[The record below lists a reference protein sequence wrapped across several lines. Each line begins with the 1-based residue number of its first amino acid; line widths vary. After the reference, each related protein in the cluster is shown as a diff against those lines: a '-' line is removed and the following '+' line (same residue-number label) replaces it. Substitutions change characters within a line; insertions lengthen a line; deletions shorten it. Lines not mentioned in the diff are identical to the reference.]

1 MAQND
6 DSGVESSQ
14 SLEENT
20 NTNNENR
27 PGRRLNN
34 PLGYYSSYNYQISLY
49 LTTPQGMDLF
59 KASEKKDISILT
71 NSENAYLIAQSG
83 GINKQI
89 NNTAP
94 GFENLDYYIDD
105 LVLTNATPAVNRSD
119 TINTTDV
126 KFKVIEPYGF
136 SFITNLKK
144 ARDAFANSINLPK
157 NATRLPILLSVGFLG
172 YDENGNLMSG
182 NQQYDNL
189 SLDPGNDSNKL
200 FTRYYIL
207 EITSVKFKIDGKAT
221 VYDITAKP
229 VAQARAFGTL
239 NGYINN
245 AISINA
251 KTVGQAL
258 FQMRDTLNQQEE
270 TLFSINAVE
279 YPNVYEIEFRPD
291 TDNKIFEADI
301 VNPSDLNKY
310 RFQASN
316 AEDTTDASVE
326 SQAAADP
333 TVETITL
340 EKISIMEGVSQ
351 IIKQSSYMTDALRAV
366 SSANLE
372 PNTDGSGRNN
382 VSTSS
387 KNFSWYTLSTRVSKG
402 RWDTKRND
410 FSYTITYVIEPYAT
424 PVVSHPQANPGI
436 GYYGPHKRYEYWY
449 TGKNSEILEY
459 EQRLDNNYF
468 NVIYNPTPDTA
479 NANGEGNN
487 SEVTLSPNQQSAGN
501 RTGSSGDNLG
511 VTNAVLTDLNDPKGL
526 ASAKITIL
534 GDPDFLMED
543 TSDSTAQVYDQF
555 YGTDNFTINANG
567 GQVFIE
573 IDFNEAVDYDL
584 NNGTLSINNKIKFW
598 NYPPEAKINGLSY
611 QVIKVTSTFAGGT
624 FKQVLECKMTY
635 EFTNPIIGNQRDEA
649 GLFVGPQPPPPFVGP
664 PQQSPFVGPIRQPR
678 VDVSSFDNSLGI
690 DFSAFNRRTDTEEA
704 DSNSFVGNLFDAL
717 TGNPREETRGTNA
730 RSNSQSNSV
739 RGGRP

>member
-1 MAQND
+1 MALELRMEAGD
-6 DSGVESSQ
+6 DYGSVSTPIPN
-14 SLEENT
+14 ENT
-20 NTNNENR
+20 NINNENLSGKR
-27 PGRRLNN
+27 LTGRRLNN

-59 KASEKKDISILT
+59 KATEKKDISILT
-71 NSENAYLIAQSG
+71 NSENAYLVAQSG

-105 LVLTNATPAVNRSD
+105 LVLTNATAASNGS
-119 TINTTDV
+119 TATNITDV

-144 ARDAFANSINLPK
+144 ARDAFANSVVLPK

-172 YDENGNLMSG
+172 YDENGKLMSG

-189 SLDPGNDSNKL
+189 ALEPGNDSNKL

-207 EITSVKFKIDGKAT
+207 EINSVKFKIDGKAT
-221 VYDITAKP
+221 VYDISAKP
-229 VAQARAFGTL
+229 VAQTRAFGIV
-239 NGYINN
+239 NGFINN
-245 AISINA
+245 AVSINA
-251 KTVGQAL
+251 KTVGS
-258 FQMRDTLNQQEE
+258 TLLILMEDLNRQERQFV
-270 TLFSINAVE
+270 TDNLVE
-279 YPNVYEIEFRPD
+279 YPNIYEIEFRPD
-291 TDNKIFEADI
+291 TDNSIRNSDI

-316 AEDTTDASVE
+316 AEDTTEAAVE
-326 SQAAADP
+326 NQEAADP
-333 TVETITL
+333 TRETITL
-340 EKISIMEGVSQ
+340 EKISIMEGISQ

-372 PNTDGSGRNN
+372 PNPDGSGRDN

-387 KNFSWYTLSTRVSKG
+387 KNFSWYTLSARVRNG
-402 RWDTKRND
+402 RWDTKRKD
-410 FSYTITYVIEPYAT
+410 FTYTITYVIEPYAT
-424 PVVSHPQANPGI
+424 PVISHPQANPGV

-459 EQRLDNNYF
+459 EQRLDVNYF
-468 NVIYNPTPDTA
+468 NVIYDATPDTA

-487 SEVTLSPNQQSAGN
+487 AEVTLTPNQQSSGN

-511 VTNAVLTDLNDPKGL
+511 VTNAVLTDLTDPKGL

-543 TSDSTAQVYDQF
+543 TTDSPAQVYNQF
-555 YGTDNFTINANG
+555 YGADDFTISANG

-584 NNGTLSINNKIKFW
+584 NSGTLSINNKIKFW
-598 NYPPEAKINGLSY
+598 NYPEEANISGLSY
-611 QVIKVTSTFAGGT
+611 QVVRVTSTFAGGV
-624 FKQVLECKMTY
+624 FKQVVECKMTY
-635 EFTNPIIGNQRDEA
+635 DFTNPVIGNQRDEA
-649 GLFVGPQPPPPFVGP
+649 GLFVGPPPFVGPQQPPPFVGP
-664 PQQSPFVGPIRQPR
+664 PQRPR
-678 VDVSSFDNSLGI
+678 VDVRSFDNSLGI
-690 DFSAFNRRTDTEEA
+690 DFSAFSSNTEEE
-704 DSNSFVGNLFDAL
+704 DSNSFVSNFLDAL
-717 TGNPREETRGTNA
+717 RGPPGA
-730 RSNSQSNSV
+730 R
-739 RGGRP
+739 